1 MKTLATL
8 VLTFSLALGSMAADK
23 SLMEISSIEAKEQ
36 RFTLRLTEAAG
47 LVTVSIYD
55 PAGKIIDKNHYKVN
69 SPLNIPYNLS
79 KMPDG
84 RYKVKLETKK
94 ETVTFAVENREKV
107 EKKLMAYA
115 KIIDNKTFTLKVL
128 GVEKPGTEVTMF
140 DNSHTKI
147 ATDVIQETG
156 AFAKKYHFKFL
167 KLEEVYLRV
176 KDAEGR
182 IKYLYLD

>member
-8 VLTFSLALGSMAADK
+8 VLILSLALGGMAADK

-47 LVTVSIYD
+47 QVMVSIYN
-55 PAGKIIDKNHYKVN
+55 PAGKLIDRNHYKVN

-79 KMPDG
+79 KMPEG
-84 RYKVKLETKK
+84 NYKVKLETKE
-94 ETVTFAVENREKV
+94 ETVSFEVENRKKV
-107 EKKLMAYA
+107 EKKLLAFA
-115 KIIDNKTFTLKVL
+115 KIIDQNTFTLKVL
-128 GVEKPGTEVTMF
+128 GIEKPGTKVAIF
-140 DNSHTKI
+140 DNRNTKI

-156 AFAKKYHFKFL
+156 GFAKNYRLKFL

>member
-8 VLTFSLALGSMAADK
+8 VLTLSLALGGMAADK

-47 LVTVSIYD
+47 QVMVSIYNPD
-55 PAGKIIDKNHYKVN
+55 GKLIDRNHYKVN

-79 KMPDG
+79 KMPEG
-84 RYKVKLETKK
+84 NYKVKLETKEEIVSFK
-94 ETVTFAVENREKV
+94 MENRKKV
-107 EKKLMAYA
+107 EKKLLAYTE
-115 KIIDNKTFTLKVL
+115 IIDPKTFTLKVL
-128 GVEKPGTEVTMF
+128 GIEKPGTEVTIF

-156 AFAKKYHFKFL
+156 GFAKNYHLKFL
-167 KLEEVYLRV
+167 KVEEVYLQV